1 MDKSAKMP
9 ANWRQG
15 VSEKYTH
22 KLRFCIKRT
31 QRSVSLAIATRQV
44 IHNAENVVLIGWPKT
59 GKSHVT
65 VDIDVQAIKHHS
77 LKVRFCLTV
86 ELATALEQEKVLGKA
101 GKWPMWHPNRLGH
114 P

>member
-15 VSEKYTH
+15 VGDKYIRKPRFSSSEPNEASVWQ
-22 KLRFCIKRT
+22 L
-31 QRSVSLAIATRQV
+31 QRGGLIQ
-44 IHNAENVVLIGWPKT
+44 NAENVVLIGWPKT

-86 ELATALEQEKVLGKA
+86 ELATALEQGKVLGKA

>member
-1 MDKSAKMP
+1 VTNTLTNYDFAS
-9 ANWRQG
+9 
-15 VSEKYTH
+15 SEPNEASVWQ
-22 KLRFCIKRT
+22 L
-31 QRSVSLAIATRQV
+31 QRGGLIQ
-44 IHNAENVVLIGWPKT
+44 NAENVVLIGWPKT
-59 GKSHVT
+59 DKSHVT
-65 VDIDVQAIKHHS
+65 LDIDVQAIKHHS